1 MNNWLP
7 IQELIVFLV
16 MWWLSGIS
24 IVNYNNIVTNLL
36 VCYIMQ
42 QALEND
48 VLAIMNSLI
57 IVYKEWGSL
66 CSQKLR

>member
-36 VCYIMQ
+36 VCYFMQ

-48 VLAIMNSLI
+48 VLAIMNYLI